1 MMTID
6 TALLSAFVSAAVAL
20 LIVILKEFVLE
31 PRRRRGIDKSLKRQL
46 ISSWISDMKSNV
58 DLLRNHQRHL
68 DKLAYD
74 DRPLDRVALYRPE
87 LSKKMTDVR
96 CQVKALNELVD
107 QYNAVLAPQIRYLLM
122 SDLSKAEPIPTQLLE
137 SGETHISA
145 LIKAW
150 RDGFL
155 DLIDTRRKELLA
167 QIESLLALLEHTDE
181 MDC

>member
-1 MMTID
+1 MD

-31 PRRRRGIDKSLKRQL
+31 PRRKRGIDKSLKRLL
-46 ISSWISDMKSNV
+46 ILAWISDMKSNV
-58 DLLRNHQRHL
+58 NSLRIHQHHL

-74 DRPLDRVALYRPE
+74 DRPLDRVALYHPE
-87 LSKKMTDVR
+87 LSKKMTDIR
-96 CQVKALNELVD
+96 RQIKDLNELVD

-122 SDLSKAEPIPTQLLE
+122 PDLSKAEPIPTQLLE
-137 SGETHISA
+137 SGETHISL
-145 LIKAW
+145 LIKSW
-150 RDGFL
+150 RNGFL

-167 QIESLLALLEHTDE
+167 QTESLLALLEHTDE